1 MLYLDSELIIFGGWS
16 NNSGRK
22 FNAMVSST
30 QNEYNED
37 GVYLYSLN
45 TKTCTWEKSRYNGQ
59 IPSSKLN
66 YINYYLKNQIFAVS
80 YQSTL
85 KI

>member
-1 MLYLDSELIIFGGWS
+1 MITLDSELIIFGGWS

-30 QNEYNED
+30 QNEYSEE

-45 TKTCTWEKSRYNGQ
+45 TRTCTWEKSSYRGP
-59 IPSSKLN
+59 IPSSKFI
-66 YINYYLKNQIFAVS
+66 YPY
-80 YQSTL
+80 
-85 KI
+85 

>member
-1 MLYLDSELIIFGGWS
+1 
-16 NNSGRK
+16 
-22 FNAMVSST
+22 MVSST

-59 IPSSKLN
+59 IPSSK
-66 YINYYLKNQIFAVS
+66 INININHIRSLWAFCKCNKTKYNILWGMGVW
-80 YQSTL
+80 
-85 KI
+85 